1 MKTRSVAVIAFDG
14 ISPFHLSV
22 PSLVF
27 GEDRSAEEIP
37 RYDLRVCSVEHR
49 RTVRTSAGYSIT
61 TDHGPEGLRGA
72 DTIIV
77 PSWRSTDEVPSQIL
91 LDELRLAHSNGVR
104 MVGLCLGAFV
114 LAASGL
120 LDGRS
125 ATTHWRYASELAER
139 YPAVEVESNRLW
151 VDLDD
156 IVTSAGTVAA
166 IDCCLHLV
174 RRDHGAYVTNRLAR
188 RLVIASHRSGDQSQY
203 IERPVCESDKRHA
216 MESTLTWAR
225 GHLGSSITL
234 DDLAA
239 KAHQSR
245 RSFTRHF
252 RVATGTSFLQW
263 LLNERLA
270 LAQTLLETT
279 DLSIEFVAERSGLGS
294 PATLR
299 QHFRRRFGTSPQ
311 LYRRAFTRIQ

>member
-1 MKTRSVAVIAFDG
+1 MAVVAFDG

-27 GEDRSAEEIP
+27 GEDRSADQIP
-37 RYDLRVCSVEHR
+37 RYDLRVCCAERR
-49 RTVRTSAGYSIT
+49 RTVRTNAGYSIT
-61 TDHGPEGLRGA
+61 TDYGLEGLRNA
-72 DTIIV
+72 DTIII
-77 PSWRSTDEVPSQIL
+77 PSWRNTDEVPPQTL
-91 LDELRLAHSNGVR
+91 LDELRAAHSNGVR
-104 MVGLCLGAFV
+104 IVGLCLGAFV
-114 LAASGL
+114 VAASGL

-139 YPAVEVESNRLW
+139 YPAVEVESDRLW

-156 IVTSAGTVAA
+156 VITSAGTVAA

-174 RRDHGAYVTNRLAR
+174 RRDHGADVTNRLAR

-203 IERPVCESDKRHA
+203 IERPVSKSDRCGA

-225 GHLGSSITL
+225 GHLDDHITI
-234 DDLAA
+234 DDLSTR
-239 KAHQSR
+239 AHQSR

-270 LAQTLLETT
+270 LAQSLLETT

-311 LYRRAFTRIQ
+311 LYRRAFTRTQ